1 MTVLK
6 RTPDV
11 AGRML
16 ELLYWSENFRPS
28 HLTQLFY
35 GRSHDEACR
44 RMDRVLARLERAGLI
59 EIGEVEGGPRWV
71 NLTQRGREW
80 FEGIV
85 TAREGR
91 GGQR

>member
-16 ELLYWSENFRPS
+16 ELLYWSENFRPG

-35 GRSHDEACR
+35 GRSHDKACQ
-44 RMDRVLARLERAGLI
+44 RMDRILARLERLGLI
-59 EIGEVEGGPRWV
+59 EIGEVDGGPRWV
-71 NLTQRGREW
+71 NLTPRGREW

-85 TAREGR
+85 TARELR